1 MNDFYFK
8 ILVEGADTYSCF
20 TAKDHKTAVRNAL
33 FACFSYLQD
42 KDSKFKLTHPNV
54 EDRYRILYTKYRMRI
69 QDTTKE
75 IFEQEDQYQNE

>member
-8 ILVEGADTYSCF
+8 ILVEGEYTYSCF
-20 TAKDHKTAVRNAL
+20 TADNHAAAVRNAL
-33 FACFSYLQD
+33 FACFSYLED
-42 KDSKFKLTHPNV
+42 ADSKFKLAYPDV